1 MEIIVVDNASS
12 DGSPELVENS
22 FPHVQLVRNSANLGF
37 ARGNNVG
44 IRNSSGRYLCL
55 INSDVKV
62 LPDCINR
69 LVDYCEQ
76 HPEVGMAGPRI
87 IGGDG
92 KLQRSCRGFPTLWNM
107 LCRALALDTIFPR
120 NKLFTGYSLSYW
132 PQDSTRPV
140 DILSGCFWL
149 IRRET
154 LSRVGLLDE
163 AFFMYGEDMD
173 WSKRFWLGGS
183 SLVFVSQAEAIH
195 YGGASSSNSPVR
207 FYIEMQRAD
216 LQYWKKHHSR
226 IATAGYFLVSCLHLL
241 LRMLGYSLA
250 LLFRKSARQNYRYKV
265 KRSFACLKWLFSESL
280 VVS

>member
-1 MEIIVVDNASS
+1 
-12 DGSPELVENS
+12 
-22 FPHVQLVRNSANLGF
+22 
-37 ARGNNVG
+37 
-44 IRNSSGRYLCL
+44 
-55 INSDVKV
+55 
-62 LPDCINR
+62 
-69 LVDYCEQ
+69 
-76 HPEVGMAGPRI
+76 
-87 IGGDG
+87 
-92 KLQRSCRGFPTLWNM
+92 M
-107 LCRALALDTIFPR
+107 LCRALALDTIFHR
-120 NKLFTGYSLSYW
+120 SKLFTGYSLSYW

-195 YGGASSSNSPVR
+195 FGGASSSNSPVR

-226 IATAGYFLVSCLHLL
+226 AATAGYFLVSCLHLL
-241 LRMLGYSLA
+241 LRMMGYSLA
-250 LLFRKSARQNYRYKV
+250 FLFRKGARQNYRYKV

-280 VVS
+280 VMS